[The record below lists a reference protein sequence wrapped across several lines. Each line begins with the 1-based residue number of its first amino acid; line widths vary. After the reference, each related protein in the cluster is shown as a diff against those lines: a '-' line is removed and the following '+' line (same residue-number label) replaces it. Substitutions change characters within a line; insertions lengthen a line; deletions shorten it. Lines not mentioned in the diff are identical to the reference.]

1 MKPPRKVVTMRIPE
15 ELLSDATAEGEDAI
29 GIHPN
34 IVG

>member
-1 MKPPRKVVTMRIPE
+1 MRIPE